1 MGGILTGT
9 GHRESSHLHEL
20 KEPELDISQLG
31 CVDLW
36 EFLCKWGNK
45 TWEE

>member
-1 MGGILTGT
+1 MGGILMGT
-9 GHRESSHLHEL
+9 GHRESSHFHEL
-20 KEPELDISQLG
+20 EEPELNISQLG
-31 CVDLW
+31 YVDLW